1 LSEGGLA
8 EARAAMVRDQLVA
21 GGIADP
27 RVLEAMGSVPREE
40 FVPPRWRSRAY
51 ADGALPI
58 GHDQTI
64 SQPWVVAA
72 ICEALELG
80 GTERVLDVGAGS
92 GYSAA
97 VLARLSR
104 SVTALELVPELA
116 ERAGATLRRLG
127 IHNVEVLAADGS
139 AAPPGGPYDAIAV
152 HAAAPAL
159 PAGLVRALADGGRM
173 VVPIAEGG
181 ADMLTAFRRLRTEGG
196 DPVLERRAIAPC
208 RFVPLLGEGGFDR
221 GEIG

>member
-1 LSEGGLA
+1 
-8 EARAAMVRDQLVA
+8 MVREQLAA
-21 GGIADP
+21 GGIADT
-27 RVLEAMGSVPREE
+27 RVLEAMGAVPREE
-40 FVPPRWRSRAY
+40 FVPRRWRSRAY

-72 ICEALELG
+72 ICEALELR
-80 GTERVLDVGAGS
+80 GTERVLEVGAGS

-97 VLARLSR
+97 VLARLAR
-104 SVTALELVPELA
+104 SVTAVELVPELA
-116 ERAGATLRRLG
+116 ERAEATLRGLG
-127 IHNVEVLAADGS
+127 VRNVEVVAGDGS
-139 AAPPGGPYDAIAV
+139 AAPPDGPYDAIAV

-159 PAGLVRALADGGRM
+159 PAGLVRALAEGGRM
-173 VVPIAEGG
+173 VVPIAERGT
-181 ADMLTAFRRLRTEGG
+181 DMLTAFRRVRTEGG